1 MSRLTAFEV
10 LTSFDNEI
18 NTSEELIQ
26 YVKNIEQD
34 WLMSN
39 RKNKDFFKPQP
50 MRNKLIKICFIGEYK
65 EYINS
70 EYNITN
76 VLKNTKTYNI
86 EQNKYDYAIKL
97 YYYYNGND
105 DLMHKQEIIS
115 LYYIHKN
122 MNLIHIKR
130 IS

>member
-39 RKNKDFFKPQP
+39 RKNKDFAFSD
-50 MRNKLIKICFIGEYK
+50 F
-65 EYINS
+65 
-70 EYNITN
+70 
-76 VLKNTKTYNI
+76 VF
-86 EQNKYDYAIKL
+86 
-97 YYYYNGND
+97 NG
-105 DLMHKQEIIS
+105 
-115 LYYIHKN
+115 
-122 MNLIHIKR
+122 
-130 IS
+130 